1 MTVKNIYFATNNG
14 KYEKYENIFDLFYE
28 WDNDKIPSTSRVI
41 K

>member
-14 KYEKYENIFDLFYE
+14 KHENIFDLYYE